1 MPAMRA
7 ATPQI
12 PGVGR
17 ESVETYKSVAIT
29 WLGAL
34 D

>member
-1 MPAMRA
+1 MPAMGA
-7 ATPQI
+7 AVPRI
-12 PGVGR
+12 SEVGR

-29 WLGAL
+29 WLCAP